1 MRSGSSA
8 SMDEAVPTFCCVDTI
23 PCHGPLVW
31 LHLASSQ
38 WGETLKF
45 NYLPPLLLFA
55 IACVLLIAQQNQQR
69 QQPASK
75 RFIKGNIPLEEIFA
89 EWNTKGLKGPRY
101 ICLCT
106 QTKCDTRPSW
116 PQRSFAEGEAIPV
129 LGDFNRNR
137 KQQMG
142 FTQCSPYWR
151 THLRWQSWW
160 RSCVSWFRRITS
172 LNPVDNTSHL
182 YSSFNPYRLLH
193 CLIAMFIPAFWYLIM
208 SSSISEPASS
218 IRLLE
223 KLFSCTSVTGP
234 SSG

>member
-1 MRSGSSA
+1 MN
-8 SMDEAVPTFCCVDTI
+8 
-23 PCHGPLVW
+23 
-31 LHLASSQ
+31 
-38 WGETLKF
+38 F
-45 NYLPPLLLFA
+45 NYLPPLLIFA

-142 FTQCSPYWR
+142 FTQCSP
-151 THLRWQSWW
+151 L
-160 RSCVSWFRRITS
+160 
-172 LNPVDNTSHL
+172 
-182 YSSFNPYRLLH
+182 
-193 CLIAMFIPAFWYLIM
+193 
-208 SSSISEPASS
+208 
-218 IRLLE
+218 
-223 KLFSCTSVTGP
+223 
-234 SSG
+234 